1 VLALQVLFH
10 EAHDDVSVLDCVV
23 VDGTSPDGFSHQPGE
38 PFTVALRHETPAD
51 GVRLTGHLH
60 RWARDGVVVTVST
73 EERNRTTYLV
83 LSSAD
88 DELVLEITPEAQRW

>member
-10 EAHDDVSVLDCVV
+10 EVHDDVSILDCIVV
-23 VDGTSPDGFSHQPGE
+23 SGSAPDGYTHDAGE

-51 GVRLTGHLH
+51 GARLTGHLQ
-60 RWARDGVVVTVST
+60 RWARNGVVITVTT
-73 EERNRTTYLV
+73 EERDKATYLV
-83 LSSAD
+83 LSSAE

>member
-1 VLALQVLFH
+1 VLALHVLFH
-10 EAHDDVSVLDCVV
+10 EAHDDVSVLDCLVV
-23 VDGTSPDGFSHQPGE
+23 EGTSPDGFTHEPGE

-60 RWARDGVVVTVST
+60 RWAHDGVVVSVST
-73 EERNRTTYLV
+73 QERNGTTFLV
-83 LSSAD
+83 LSSAQ

>member
-1 VLALQVLFH
+1 VLLLHVLFH
-10 EAHDDVSVLDCVV
+10 EVHDDVSILDCVV
-23 VDGTSPDGFSHQPGE
+23 VAGSSPDGSVHDAGE

-60 RWARDGVVVTVST
+60 RWARDGVVITVTT
-73 EERNRTTYLV
+73 EERDRATYLV